1 MSSIFN
7 SDNKEATQIGIYVV
21 LTAAACVPVFFGID
35 SYLNMIGAAH
45 DEAIATAA
53 TLVLFGCI
61 YIGRHLATIWSARQ
75 REIPKNV
82 LNGLAIAIAVC
93 FVSLFI
99 HADFQFQDF
108 PGINLLLYWIPFL
121 AIGLCAGALI
131 KLFRMSTRKEL
142 EAAKTQAAQSQS
154 ELHMLQSQLSPHFLF
169 NTLNN
174 MYGLSI
180 TQHEKIPPLILKLS
194 DLLRYSVYEATETYV
209 PLQDELAYIHNYID
223 FEQLRIGDRLE
234 LKTDIENITGSDI
247 RIAPML
253 LIVFIENAFKHSKNT
268 AEPKI
273 FIEVRLKIWGN
284 SILFYLKNSHSRSAT
299 NEPTVEKHSGFGL
312 PNVRKRLQLLYPNQH
327 DLVIENEATHY
338 TVNLRLNLR

>member
-21 LTAAACVPVFFGID
+21 LTAAACVPVFFAID

-99 HADFQFQDF
+99 HADFQFQGF

-121 AIGLCAGALI
+121 TIGLCAGALI

-209 PLQDELAYIHNYID
+209 PLQDELAYIQNYID

-234 LKTDIENITGSDI
+234 LKTDIESIAGSDI

-273 FIEVRLKIWGN
+273 FIEIRLKIWGN

>member
-7 SDNKEATQIGIYVV
+7 SDNKEATLVGIYVV
-21 LTAAACVPVFFGID
+21 LTAAASVPVFFGID
-35 SYLNMIGAAH
+35 AYLSMIDAAH
-45 DEAIATAA
+45 DEAVATAA

-61 YIGRHLATIWSARQ
+61 YIGQHLATIWSARQ

-82 LNGLAIAIAVC
+82 LNGLAITIAVC
-93 FVSLFI
+93 FVWLFV
-99 HADFQFQDF
+99 HADFQFQGF
-108 PGINLLLYWIPFL
+108 RGINLLLYWIPFL
-121 AIGLCAGALI
+121 TIGLCTGALV

-154 ELHMLQSQLSPHFLF
+154 ELHLLQSQLSPHFLF

-234 LKTDIENITGSDI
+234 LKTDIESIASTDI

-268 AEPKI
+268 AEPKV
-273 FIEVRLKIWGN
+273 FIEIRLKVWGN
-284 SILFYLKNSHSRSAT
+284 SILFYLKNSHSPAAI

-312 PNVRKRLQLLYPNQH
+312 ANVRKRLQLLYPNQH
-327 DLVIENEATHY
+327 DLAIENGEAHY

>member
-299 NEPTVEKHSGFGL
+299 NEPTVEKH
-312 PNVRKRLQLLYPNQH
+312 RKRLQLLYPNQH

>member
-7 SDNKEATQIGIYVV
+7 SDNKEATQLGIYVV

-35 SYLNMIGAAH
+35 TYLNIIGAAH
-45 DEAIATAA
+45 DEAVATAA
-53 TLVLFGCI
+53 TLVFFGCI

-75 REIPKNV
+75 REIPRNV
-82 LNGLAIAIAVC
+82 LNGLAIAIAAC
-93 FVSLFI
+93 FVSLFV
-99 HADFQFQDF
+99 HADFQFHDF

-121 AIGLCAGALI
+121 TIGLCAGALV

-209 PLQDELAYIHNYID
+209 PLQDELAYIQNYID

-234 LKTDIENITGSDI
+234 LKTDIESIPGSDI

-268 AEPKI
+268 AEPSV
-273 FIEVRLKIWGN
+273 FIEIRLKIWGN
-284 SILFYLKNSHSRSAT
+284 SILFYLKNSHSRSAAS
-299 NEPTVEKHSGFGL
+299 EPTIEKHSGFGL
-312 PNVRKRLQLLYPNQH
+312 ANVRKRLQLLYPNQH
-327 DLVIENEATHY
+327 DLVIENEATYY